1 MELDLQTDVEER
13 QVLLTAED
21 LLGFHIANRYRL
33 DAVLGE
39 GGMGIVFKSHE
50 PKLMRDIAI
59 KLLKP
64 SGVQGAKRL
73 ERFQRELAIIAGLSH
88 PNIVRVFDSGMDSRT
103 GLHFIAMELIDGV
116 SLDKVLKAH
125 TVKPAMALEI
135 IYQMCGALT
144 EPHAHGIIHRD
155 LKPENTVVTVMS
167 DATIQVKILD
177 FGIARAHST
186 DSGRLTTT
194 GVVMGTPRYMA
205 PESVQGGTIDERT
218 DLYSIGV
225 ILYEM
230 LSGRTPFAG
239 TTPVATMIDHV
250 TKPAPRLDEAVHD
263 FAYPKIVELVRSLL
277 EKDPAHR
284 IDSARA
290 VREAVDAIRDEYT
303 FARLKIN
310 PGDTMAALLPYLLD
324 FDGVKD
330 EIRDQIGTYESTLP
344 MGEEQNTDSAM
355 IPIPAAVAR
364 EHFKEM
370 GWSKPLPE
378 LDQTDAVAEAEE
390 AEFLTPDLSPGPSRI
405 AILAVGAL
413 ALLGIGIWY
422 ALSGP
427 AEPIDL
433 RGADTAQGS
442 SEVVAAE
449 PEKKVAIGE
458 SIAPVEP
465 TEPTEPASDTIAA
478 PETDPEPVEEAPQ
491 VTKTTKSIRTKDKVE
506 PKKVDEVK
514 EGLEWLKQ

>member
-1 MELDLQTDVEER
+1 MEIEPQTEVEER

-21 LLGFHIANRYRL
+21 LLGFQIADRYRL

-50 PKLMRDIAI
+50 PKLKRDIAL

-88 PNIVRVFDSGMDSRT
+88 PNIVRVFDSGMDPRL

-116 SLDKVLKAH
+116 SLDKVLREH
-125 TVKPAMALEI
+125 TVQPGMALEI

-144 EPHAHGIIHRD
+144 EPHVHGIIHRD

-177 FGIARAHST
+177 FGIARAHSA
-186 DSGRLTTT
+186 DSSRLTTT

-205 PESVQGGTIDERT
+205 PESVQGGNIDART

-230 LSGRTPFAG
+230 LSGRTPFG
-239 TTPVATMIDHV
+239 GVTPVATMIDHV

-277 EKDPAHR
+277 EKDPAQR
-284 IDSARA
+284 IESARA
-290 VREAVDAIRDEYT
+290 VREAVDVIRDEYK
-303 FARLKIN
+303 FPRLKIN
-310 PGDTMAALLPYLLD
+310 PGDTMAALTPYLQA
-324 FDGVKD
+324 FDGVKSD
-330 EIRDQIGTYESTLP
+330 VVDRVGTYESTLP
-344 MGEEQNTDSAM
+344 MGDDSNTDSAM
-355 IPIPAAVAR
+355 IPVPAAVAR
-364 EHFKEM
+364 DHFKEM
-370 GWSKPLPE
+370 GWSRPLPE
-378 LDQTDAVAEAEE
+378 LDDAASNED
-390 AEFLTPDLSPGPSRI
+390 PDLGEIPSNASSYRP
-405 AILAVGAL
+405 ILLSATVLLLLGAALWL
-413 ALLGIGIWY
+413 ALRDT
-422 ALSGP
+422 P
-427 AEPIDL
+427 EPIDL
-433 RGADTAQGS
+433 KASPDVDVVLEKALIA
-442 SEVVAAE
+442 EPKEVAASE
-449 PEKKVAIGE
+449 TNVQADSPDLGAEIDTPPDVAEATPI
-458 SIAPVEP
+458 
-465 TEPTEPASDTIAA
+465 
-478 PETDPEPVEEAPQ
+478 ETPKTTN
-491 VTKTTKSIRTKDKVE
+491 TKTTAARKQE
-506 PKKVDEVK
+506 PEEKKVDEVK

>member
-1 MELDLQTDVEER
+1 METELQTEVEER

-21 LLGFHIANRYRL
+21 LLGFQIADRYRL

-39 GGMGIVFKSHE
+39 GGMGIVYKSHE
-50 PKLMRDIAI
+50 PKLKRDIAI

-88 PNIVRVFDSGMDSRT
+88 PNIVRVFDSGMDGRT

-116 SLDKVLKAH
+116 SLDKVLKNH
-125 TVKPAMALEI
+125 TVLPAMALEI

-144 EPHAHGIIHRD
+144 EPHAHSIIHRD
-155 LKPENTVVTVMS
+155 LKPENTVITVMS

-186 DSGRLTTT
+186 DGGRLTTT

-205 PESVQGGTIDERT
+205 PESVQGGTIDART

-230 LSGRTPFAG
+230 LSGRTPFG
-239 TTPVATMIDHV
+239 GITPVATMIDHV
-250 TKPAPRLDEAVHD
+250 TKPAPRLDEAVHN

-277 EKDPAHR
+277 EKDPTQR

-290 VREAVDAIRDEYT
+290 VRETIDAIRDEYK
-303 FARLKIN
+303 FPRLKIDL
-310 PGDTMAALLPYLLD
+310 GDTMTALLPYLED
-324 FDGVKD
+324 FDGVKN
-330 EIRDQIGTYESTLP
+330 EIEDRVGSYESTLP
-344 MGEEQNTDSAM
+344 MGHEQNTDSSM

-364 EHFKEM
+364 DHFKEM
-370 GWSKPLPE
+370 GWSRPLPE
-378 LDQTDAVAEAEE
+378 LEAVVPEV
-390 AEFLTPDLSPGPSRI
+390 DDGPIISDPSSRRP
-405 AILAVGAL
+405 AVVALAVL
-413 ALLGIGIWY
+413 LLLGVGIWL
-422 ALSGP
+422 ATRDTP
-427 AEPIDL
+427 EPIELKGD
-433 RGADTAQGS
+433 S
-442 SEVVAAE
+442 IEEVVT
-449 PEKKVAIGE
+449 K
-458 SIAPVEP
+458 
-465 TEPTEPASDTIAA
+465 
-478 PETDPEPVEEAPQ
+478 PEPVEPEKIVAVGADTTDPMPNPIEPDIKPETEPDIEPVAPT
-491 VTKTTKSIRTKDKVE
+491 VSKTTKTPKSKDKEE